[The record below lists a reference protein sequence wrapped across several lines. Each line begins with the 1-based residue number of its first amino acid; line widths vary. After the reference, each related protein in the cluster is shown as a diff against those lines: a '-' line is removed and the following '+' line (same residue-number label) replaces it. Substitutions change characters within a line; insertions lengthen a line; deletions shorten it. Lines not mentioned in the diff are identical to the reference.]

1 LSSLLSSDSGEL
13 SVRGVSESTVKSLEQ
28 AEIKD

>member
-13 SVRGVSESTVKSLEQ
+13 SVRGVSESTVKSVRH
-28 AEIKD
+28 